1 MWLQKGGDLL
11 SKLNR
16 PLVGFIKYIALWFLA
31 FMMFLTFT
39 DVLLRYI
46 FNSPIP
52 GATELIEFMM
62 GIVVTFS
69 VAYTAH
75 KKAHIG
81 VDLVVERFSVRTR
94 RVISCIT
101 NLLTLILFVLICWQT
116 FLLIFEEYESKIVSA
131 VLYIPIYPFIATV
144 AVGLLI
150 LCLILLAEFLS
161 LLGEVVSEW
170 TRS

>member
-1 MWLQKGGDLL
+1 MWLQKVADLL
-11 SKLNR
+11 TKLNR
-16 PLVGFIKYIALWFLA
+16 PLVAFVKYVALWILA
-31 FMMFLTFT
+31 IMMFLTFT
-39 DVLLRYI
+39 DVLLRYF
-46 FNSPIP
+46 FNSPVP

-81 VDLVVERFSVRTR
+81 VDLVIERLPGKAR
-94 RVISCIT
+94 RVIGCIT
-101 NLLTLILFVLICWQT
+101 SFFTLILFMLICWQT
-116 FLLIFEEYESKIVSA
+116 FLLIFEEYSTKIISA
-131 VLYIPIYPFIATV
+131 VLYVPVYPFIATV
-144 AVGLLI
+144 TVGLVI
-150 LCLILLAEFLS
+150 LCLVVLAEFLS

>member
-11 SKLNR
+11 AKLNR
-16 PLVGFIKYIALWFLA
+16 PLVVFIKYVALWLLA
-31 FMMFLTFT
+31 FMMFLTFA
-39 DVLLRYI
+39 DVLLRYV
-46 FNSPIP
+46 FNRPVP
-52 GATELIEFMM
+52 GATEIIEFMM

-81 VDLVVERFSVRTR
+81 VDLVVERLPVKTR

-101 NLLTLILFVLICWQT
+101 NFLTLILFVLISWQT
-116 FLLIFEEYESKIVSA
+116 YLLIFEEYESKIVSA
-131 VLYIPIYPFIATV
+131 VLYIPVYPFIATV
-144 AVGLLI
+144 AVGLVI
-150 LCLILLAEFLS
+150 LCLILIAEFLS